1 MALRYCSRLVVLAA
15 VLCLAI
21 PAVAQKGGD
30 RKPPTSP
37 SPLRVTGVTPGSV
50 SLAWNRST
58 DNSGSFQY
66 VLLNITMGA
75 AGRYLPQTQT
85 TYTWTGGLENYQSHS
100 FIIFAQ
106 DFSYNRSQ
114 VSNVATATLPV
125 DAAPPTKPVITVSDV
140 GPIYIVLNWSSS
152 DDGTIQRYTLFQDGV
167 AVRSNTTAT
176 SATLYYLDPGTT
188 YVLSVQ
194 VSDGAGNRSQ
204 SDPVAVST
212 EPDPNDQTPPTTPAN
227 LYAQGISSDPE
238 FYAFWNASTDNVDLR
253 PYIKYYIFVN
263 GVLSDFTIGTTH
275 SLNYGEMGRLNT
287 VEVYAEDT
295 AGNVSAVAATTIQF

>member
-1 MALRYCSRLVVLAA
+1 MVLKSCGRLVVLTA
-15 VLCLAI
+15 VLCCAF
-21 PAVAQKGGD
+21 PAMAQKGGD

-66 VLLNITMGA
+66 VLLNITTGA

-85 TYTWTGGLENYQSHS
+85 TYTWTGGLENHKSHS
-100 FIIFAQ
+100 FIIFTQ

-114 VSNVATATLPV
+114 VSNVATATLPADV
-125 DAAPPTKPVITVSDV
+125 TPPTKPDITVTNV
-140 GPIYIVLNWSSS
+140 GPIYIQLSWSSS
-152 DDGTIQRYTLFQDGV
+152 DDGTIQRYTLFLDGV
-167 AVRSNTTAT
+167 AVRSTTAT
-176 SATLYYLDPGTT
+176 STTLYYLDPGTT
-188 YVLSVQ
+188 YTLSLEVR
-194 VSDGAGNRSQ
+194 DGAGNLSV
-204 SDPVAVST
+204 SDPVSVT
-212 EPDPNDQTPPTTPAN
+212 TDPDPNDVTPPTVPAD

-238 FYAFWNASTDNVDLR
+238 FYAFWTASTDNVDLQ

-275 SLNYGEMGRLNT
+275 SLNYGELGRLNT

-295 AGNVSAVAATTIQF
+295 AGNISAAAVTTIQF